1 MILSVCGTQLK
12 LFLSHVWNLSHGIPG
27 PSPSHS
33 RFFSRSH
40 PLMNS
45 QQSSLILG
53 SRDMSQSCVPF
64 RSKNCLLSVG
74 AFWLF
79 KSNSKSV
86 TYPVAKVRQIATNR
100 QIADAILIGD
110 LGTLGISWELSETL
124 GNSRKL
130 LGTLGNSW
138 KLLGILGNS
147 WDLVGILG
155 NLAESSMNKTPVTVE
170 SF

>member
-1 MILSVCGTQLK
+1 MILSVWRTQLK
-12 LFLSHVWNLSHGIPG
+12 LFLSHVWNQSHGIPG

-64 RSKNCLLSVG
+64 RPKNSRLSDG
-74 AFWLF
+74 ASWIF
-79 KSNSKSV
+79 SNKSV
-86 TYPVAKVRQIATNR
+86 TYPVAKVRQIANNR
-100 QIADAILIGD
+100 QIADAILLGD
-110 LGTLGISWELSETL
+110 LGTLGISWEL
-124 GNSRKL
+124 
-130 LGTLGNSW
+130 LGTLE
-138 KLLGILGNS
+138 NS

-155 NLAESSMNKTPVTVE
+155 NLTESSMNKTPVTVE
-170 SF
+170 SL